1 MGAAGD
7 ETVQYYVCCE
17 QSVLLESKTVKDAII
32 YMMAA
37 YFVFDIA
44 YPKAISA
51 VMLFFSILC
60 LKLEINRPFLHL
72 L

>member
-1 MGAAGD
+1 M
-7 ETVQYYVCCE
+7 
-17 QSVLLESKTVKDAII
+17 LLESKTVKDAII
-32 YMMAA
+32 IDMMAT

-51 VMLFFSILC
+51 VMLFFSSTLR
-60 LKLEINRPFLHL
+60 LKLEINRPFLDL